1 MATIALFLC
10 MISCTV
16 AANLLLKLGASDPRS
31 SFLIGIASWRTFF
44 GLTAF
49 GMAAIFYTFV
59 LKIFPLNLA
68 QSFTAFQFIAVIC
81 AASFFLGEPIS
92 TGRWLGIALIA
103 AGIAVVA
110 VTDQY

>member
-16 AANLLLKLGASDPRS
+16 VANLLLKLGASDPKTA
-31 SFLIGIASWRTFF
+31 FLVGVASWRTFL

-49 GMAAIFYTFV
+49 GIAAILYTFV
-59 LKIFPLNLA
+59 LKVFPLNLA
-68 QSFTAFQFIAVIC
+68 QSFTALQFIAVIC
-81 AASFFLGEPIS
+81 AASLILGEPIS
-92 TGRWLGIALIA
+92 VGRWVGISLIA